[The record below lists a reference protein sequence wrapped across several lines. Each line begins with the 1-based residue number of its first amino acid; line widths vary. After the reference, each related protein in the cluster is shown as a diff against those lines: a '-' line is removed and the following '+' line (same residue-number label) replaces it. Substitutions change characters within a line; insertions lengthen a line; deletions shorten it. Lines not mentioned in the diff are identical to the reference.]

1 MGDQNNPSPG
11 QNVIRFPVSQKE
23 RRQRMRES
31 RDPRIRTTAL
41 LGMLCG
47 WALVAGTLAFLLV
60 NYRAWTPTSLHTI
73 ANYIVAGAR
82 SHDGDITTINYE
94 NETCD
99 DGALFESGLAYADS
113 DALFLSRAGSMT
125 TLKYSL
131 GYSDPAVES
140 CDRYVL
146 VYDRGG
152 IKAALVN
159 SAAATAELEL
169 ESTILNGSIGRDG
182 HFVLTT
188 GEHGYRS
195 AAAVYDTAGKE
206 VFKYRSS
213 EYYMVTAVLSPDCK
227 TLAALGFRQ
236 NGITLE
242 SHVLF
247 FDVSSGK
254 QYADAVLSDSLG
266 VALTYSENGAAAV
279 LCDNG
284 LFRVTRKGDTEQLL
298 ELSAQDLVASTTQ
311 PDRMALAIRSYQNG
325 ARCDLYTVRGGTLHG
340 PFALAEEPSTLAI
353 SNAGTAVLSAAGVSV
368 YSTAGQPQWHNTDA
382 VGAHRV
388 LMTDDGTV
396 FLLYNKNARIF
407 TAHSTQ
413 SEELYPDEQ
422 YQ

>member
-1 MGDQNNPSPG
+1 MSDQKNTPPH
-11 QNVIRFPVSQKE
+11 QNVIRFPVSQWE

-31 RDPRIRTTAL
+31 RDPRIRATAVL
-41 LGMLCG
+41 ASICG
-47 WALVAGTLAFLLV
+47 WALLAGTILFLIM
-60 NYRAWTPTSLHTI
+60 NYRAFSPTSLHTL

-94 NETCD
+94 NETFN

-125 TLKYSL
+125 TLRYGL

-140 CDRYVL
+140 CSSHVL

-152 IKAALVN
+152 VNAALVN
-159 SAAATAELEL
+159 SASATAELEL
-169 ESTILNGSIGRDG
+169 ESTILNGSIGKDG
-182 HFVLTT
+182 HFVLVTN
-188 GEHGYRS
+188 EHGYRT

-206 VFKYRSS
+206 VFKYRAS
-213 EYYMVTAVLSPDCK
+213 EYYIVSAQLSPDCK
-227 TLAALGFRQ
+227 TLSVMGFRQ

-247 FDVSSGK
+247 FDVASGK

-266 VALTYSENGAAAV
+266 ISLTYSENSAAFV

-284 LFRVTRKGDTEQLL
+284 LFRITRIGNYEQLL
-298 ELSAQDLVASTTQ
+298 ELSAQDLIASTSQSTM
-311 PDRMALAIRSYQNG
+311 MAIAVRSYQNG

-340 PFALAEEPSTLAI
+340 PYGLPEEPSTLAI

-368 YSTAGQPQWHNTDA
+368 YNTAGQPLWHNTDA

-396 FLLYNKNARIF
+396 FLLYTRNARIF

-413 SEELYPDEQ
+413 SEELTADGQ
-422 YQ
+422 HQ